1 MKQREAIEGAILIA
15 ITAGLYW
22 LGYELQ
28 GLLFQFT
35 EHIPGVNWFYLPAG
49 LRVLFVLVAGIYGAV
64 GIFAATVVID
74 LMHMQDLSGALLLLT
89 AAASGFGAWVALW
102 VLRWR
107 GLIAPGL
114 QGLTVAGLLQFAC
127 VYATF
132 NALFH
137 QVTWW
142 AFKREGSLLT
152 VDIWPMFVG
161 DLLGALAF
169 LYLWKFAM
177 MAKRSAGL
185 PRAQ

>member
-1 MKQREAIEGAILIA
+1 MKTQVAIEAGILIVA
-15 ITAGLYW
+15 TAVLYW

-64 GIFAATVVID
+64 GIFAATIVID
-74 LMHMQDLSGALLLLT
+74 LMHMQDLNGMQLLLT

-102 VLRWR
+102 LLRLK
-107 GLIAPGL
+107 GVISEGL
-114 QGLTVAGLLQFAC
+114 QGLTVAALLQFAL
-127 VYATF
+127 VYAVF
-132 NALFH
+132 NAVFH

-142 AFKREGSLLT
+142 VFKREGSLLM

-161 DLLGALAF
+161 DLLGAVVF
-169 LYLWKFAM
+169 LYGFKLALGL
-177 MAKRSAGL
+177 KRKPAL
-185 PRAQ
+185 ETL

>member
-15 ITAGLYW
+15 ITAIFYW

-28 GLLFQFT
+28 GLMFQFT

-64 GIFAATVVID
+64 GIFAATIVID
-74 LMHMQDLSGALLLLT
+74 LMHMQDLTGILLLLT
-89 AAASGFGAWVALW
+89 ALSSGFGAWVALW
-102 VLRWR
+102 LLRWR
-107 GLIAPGL
+107 GVIAEGL
-114 QGLTVAGLLQFAC
+114 QGLTATGLLQFAC
-127 VYATF
+127 VYAVF

-142 AFKREGSLLT
+142 VFKREGSLLT

-169 LYLWKFAM
+169 LYGWKLLLTAS
-177 MAKRSAGL
+177 KSKGL
-185 PRAQ
+185 PQI